1 MLSVG
6 SLIAGY
12 RVERVLG
19 AGGMGAVYL
28 VANPELPRREAL
40 KLLSTELSRDEGFR
54 ARFVREADV
63 AARLEHPNIVPI
75 YRRGQTDDGQ
85 LWIAMQFVDGS
96 DADEALRSGNMSP
109 ERAIHIVGEVAKA
122 LDYAHRRNVIH
133 RDVKPAN
140 FLLSGP
146 SGPEERV
153 LLGDFGIARAFDDAS
168 LTGTGEVMATV
179 SYAAPEVIAG
189 DPLGPRA
196 DQYSLGCA
204 LFRMLTGKAPFA
216 TAGAQAAVMMAHLTK
231 PPPRV
236 GEQAPWL
243 PPALDG
249 VIATALAKDPA
260 QRFGTCAEF
269 VAAAQAALQ
278 PPTPDGEPTHR
289 MASSQSP
296 QRHTPP
302 AYYATPG
309 LPTQPHPHSPPI
321 APTQQYAPPTV
332 QPRRR
337 RTTILAA
344 MAGVVVVAA
353 GAITAIA
360 WPSDKPKPTEAA
372 STTTTTTTS
381 PPPRV
386 PATALPGLLLS
397 ADEVSSIM
405 GVPLQGGPVGDS
417 LVDGRQFTSVTDCVG
432 AFTPAQVAT
441 YAGTKWTAVR
451 TQGLD
456 QSATPDQGG
465 AAVIQAVVALPTPD
479 VTNYVFMNQSNQ
491 WQDCADRPVT
501 WRSEEWTLGR
511 VNHVN
516 SNMVTLTMTLR
527 GGALSCGR
535 ALATQ
540 ESILADVKVC
550 HPGEIITQA
559 SDIAARIVAKVPE

>member
-1 MLSVG
+1 
-6 SLIAGY
+6 
-12 RVERVLG
+12 
-19 AGGMGAVYL
+19 MGAVYL

-40 KLLSTELSRDEGFR
+40 KLLSAELSRDQGFR

-63 AARLEHPNIVPI
+63 ASGLEHPNIVPI
-75 YRRGQTDDGQ
+75 YRRGQTEDGQ
-85 LWIAMQFVDGS
+85 LWIAMQFVDGT
-96 DADEALRSGNMSP
+96 DADEALRSGKMTP

-146 SGPEERV
+146 GGPEERV
-153 LLGDFGIARAFDDAS
+153 LLGDFGIARALDDAS

-236 GEQAPWL
+236 SEQAPWL

-249 VIATALAKDPA
+249 VIATAMAKDPA
-260 QRFGTCAEF
+260 HRFATCAEL
-269 VAAAQAALQ
+269 AAAAKAALRQ
-278 PPTPDGEPTHR
+278 PASGSEPTHR
-289 MASSQSP
+289 MASSQ
-296 QRHTPP
+296 HAAP
-302 AYYATPG
+302 AYYAPPG
-309 LPTQPHPHSPPI
+309 LPTQPHTPTPP
-321 APTQQYAPPTV
+321 QKYAPPT

-337 RTTILAA
+337 RTTILAVV
-344 MAGVVVVAA
+344 AGVMVVAA
-353 GAITAIA
+353 GVITAIA
-360 WPSDKPKPTEAA
+360 WPSEKSKPTEAA
-372 STTTTTTTS
+372 SPTTTTTTS
-381 PPPRV
+381 RPPRV

-417 LVDGRQFTSVTDCVG
+417 LVDSRQFTSVTDCIG

-451 TQGLD
+451 AQGLD
-456 QSATPDQGG
+456 QSAAPDQGG
-465 AAVIQAVVALPTPD
+465 TVVIQAVVALPTAD
-479 VTNYVFMNQSNQ
+479 ITNYVFMNQSNQ

-516 SNMVTLTMTLR
+516 SNMVTLTMTLG

-535 ALATQ
+535 ALATH

-550 HPGEIITQA
+550 HPGEITTQA